1 MKTIEI
7 LLIWFFSLLVLG
19 LILKIV
25 IEHIILKNLINKID
39 KINKIHPTS
48 NTDNKN

>member
-7 LLIWFFSLLVLG
+7 LLIWFFSLLLLG